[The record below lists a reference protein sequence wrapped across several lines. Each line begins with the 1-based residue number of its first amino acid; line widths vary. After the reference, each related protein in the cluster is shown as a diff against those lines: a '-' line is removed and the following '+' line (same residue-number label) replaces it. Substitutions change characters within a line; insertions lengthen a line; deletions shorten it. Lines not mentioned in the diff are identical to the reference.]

1 MNLLKFILKRVII
14 FIPQLFVVILATF
27 LLMRLIPGSPA
38 EAMAGSF
45 ATDEMVAAIEQKMG
59 LDQPLPTQFA
69 IYIKDLLHG
78 DMGISW
84 YTSNPVTKDIAQRFP
99 ATFELITY
107 SLILAVIVGVFFGL
121 ATSFKPNSLGAR
133 LGKGYSLL
141 AGAMPEFWI
150 ALLLIFAFYVTWGL
164 APAPLGRISMA
175 ITPPKTVT
183 GMYTVDALLSGNMK
197 AFKSAAS
204 QLVLPVVTLGLCYSG
219 PIMKMTRTIMSD
231 VVNANYVWYARA
243 CGLSTKKVN
252 RYVIRNGLTPVVTFI
267 GVQYGFLFGAATLIE
282 QIFGW
287 GGIGQ
292 YAVSA
297 VTNKDYA
304 AVQGFMLVAALFCMI
319 IYLVVDIIYYIIDP
333 RVRS

>member
-1 MNLLKFILKRVII
+1 MNLLKFIAKRVLI
-14 FIPQLFVVILATF
+14 FIPQLFAVLLVTF
-27 LLMRLIPGSPA
+27 LLIRLIPGSPA

-45 ATDEMVAAIEQKMG
+45 ATDEVVAAIEEKMG
-59 LDQPLPTQFA
+59 LDKSLTTQFVM
-69 IYIKDLLHG
+69 YVEDLFHG
-78 DMGISW
+78 DMGTSW

-99 ATFELITY
+99 ATLELITY
-107 SLILAVIVGVFFGL
+107 SLLLAVIIGVFFGL
-121 ATSFKPNSLGAR
+121 ATSFRPNSIGAR

-150 ALLLIFAFYVTWGL
+150 ALLLIFAFYVTWDI
-164 APAPLGRISMA
+164 APAPLGRISLS
-175 ITPPKTVT
+175 ISPPKTIT
-183 GMYTVDALLSGNMK
+183 GMYTIDALLTGNMR

-243 CGLSTKKVN
+243 CGLPTKKVN

-267 GVQYGFLFGAATLIE
+267 GVQYGYLFGAATLIE

-304 AVQGFMLVAALFCMI
+304 AIQGFMLVAALFCMI

-333 RVRS
+333 RSRA

>member
-69 IYIKDLLHG
+69 IYIKNLLHG

>member
-1 MNLLKFILKRVII
+1 MNLLKFIAKRVLI
-14 FIPQLFVVILATF
+14 FIPQLFVVLLVTF
-27 LLMRLIPGSPA
+27 LLIRLIPGSPA

-45 ATDEMVAAIEQKMG
+45 ATDEVVAAIEEKMG
-59 LDQPLPTQFA
+59 LDKPLFTQFVM
-69 IYIKDLLHG
+69 YVEDLFHG
-78 DMGISW
+78 DMGTSW

-99 ATFELITY
+99 ATLELITY
-107 SLILAVIVGVFFGL
+107 SLLLAVIIGVFFGL
-121 ATSFKPNSLGAR
+121 ATSFRPNSIGAR

-150 ALLLIFAFYVTWGL
+150 ALLLIFAFYVTWDI
-164 APAPLGRISMA
+164 APAPLGRISLS
-175 ITPPKTVT
+175 ISPPKTIT
-183 GMYTVDALLSGNMK
+183 GMYTIDALLTGNMR

-267 GVQYGFLFGAATLIE
+267 GVQYGYLFGAATLIE

-304 AVQGFMLVAALFCMI
+304 AIQGFMLVAALFCMI

-333 RVRS
+333 RSRT

>member
-1 MNLLKFILKRVII
+1 MNLFKFVVKRGMI
-14 FIPQLFVVILATF
+14 FIPQLFAIMLATF
-27 LLMRLIPGSPA
+27 LLIRLIPGSPA

-45 ATDEMVAAIEQKMG
+45 ATEEMVAAIEQKMG

-69 IYIKDLLHG
+69 IYIKNLLHG
-78 DMGISW
+78 DMGTSW

-99 ATFELITY
+99 ATLELITY
-107 SLILAVIVGVFFGL
+107 SLILAVIIGVFFGL
-121 ATSFKPNSLGAR
+121 ATSFRPDSLGAKI
-133 LGKGYSLL
+133 GKGYSLL

-150 ALLLIFAFYVTWGL
+150 ALLLIFAFYVTWHI
-164 APAPLGRISMA
+164 APAPLGRISLA
-175 ITPPKTVT
+175 VSPPKRIT
-183 GMYTVDALLSGNMK
+183 GMYTVDALLSGNMR

-204 QLVLPVVTLGLCYSG
+204 QLALPVITLGLCYSG

-243 CGLSTKKVN
+243 CGLPTKKVN

-267 GVQYGFLFGAATLIE
+267 GVQYGYLFGAATLIE

-297 VTNKDYA
+297 VTNKDYMA
-304 AVQGFMLVAALFCMI
+304 IQGFMLVAALFCMV

-333 RVRS
+333 RSRT